1 MDVFFSPLACSM
13 ASRIVI
19 YEAGRTAR
27 FVRVDTKAKRTADGQ
42 DYTKINPKGLVPAI
56 RTDEGEVLTEN
67 AAVLQYL
74 GELYPET
81 GLFPAGFGR
90 HLVRQWL
97 SFIGT
102 ELHSGVFHT
111 LFSKAADNGAKAF
124 AVEQAAERFAHLD
137 AHLAGREWLLD
148 HFTVADAYLAVVLNW
163 AQFVNLDLGGYPN
176 VAAYRDRSRKRPSID
191 KAITEEF
198 ALYQAA

>member
-19 YEAGRTAR
+19 YEAGGTAH
-27 FVRVDTKAKRTADGQ
+27 FVRVDTKTQRTADGQ

-56 RTDEGEVLTEN
+56 RTTDGEVLTEN

-74 GELYPET
+74 GELYPDAA
-81 GLFPAGFGR
+81 LLSAGFGR

-102 ELHSGVFHT
+102 ELHSGVFHP
-111 LFSKAADNGAKAF
+111 LFSSKAGTEAKAF
-124 AVEQAAERFAHLD
+124 VLAEALRPFTYLNDHLD
-137 AHLAGREWLLD
+137 GHEWLLD
-148 HFTVADAYLAVVLNW
+148 GFTVADAYLTVVLNW
-163 AQFVNLDLGGYPN
+163 ARFVSLDLAAYPN
-176 VAAYRDRSRKRPSID
+176 VAAYLDRSRRKPPIE
-191 KAITEEF
+191 KAINEEL
-198 ALYQAA
+198 ALFQTA

>member
-19 YEAGRTAR
+19 YEAGGSAR
-27 FVRVDTKAKRTADGQ
+27 FVRVDTKTRRTADGQ

-56 RTDEGEVLTEN
+56 RTDDGEVLTEN

-74 GELYPET
+74 GDLYPDAALLPE
-81 GLFPAGFGR
+81 GFGR

-102 ELHSGVFHT
+102 ELHSGVFHP
-111 LFSKAADNGAKAF
+111 LFRKTAGSEAKAF
-124 AVEQAAERFAHLD
+124 ALEEAVGRFAHLN
-137 AHLAGREWLLD
+137 AHLEGRQWLLD
-148 HFTVADAYLAVVLNW
+148 RFSVADAYLAVVLNW
-163 AQFVNLDLGGYPN
+163 AQFVKLDLAPYPH
-176 VAAYRDRSRKRPSID
+176 VAAYLDRAQRKPSIES
-191 KAITEEF
+191 AIREEL
-198 ALYQAA
+198 ALFQAA